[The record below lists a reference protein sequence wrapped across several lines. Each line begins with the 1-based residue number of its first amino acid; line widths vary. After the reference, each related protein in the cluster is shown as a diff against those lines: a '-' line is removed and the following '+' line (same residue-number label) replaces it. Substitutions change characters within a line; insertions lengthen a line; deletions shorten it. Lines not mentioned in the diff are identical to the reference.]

1 MEINK
6 NERILDIFF
15 IFFPTFNLKN
25 VLRRRKVADTKLIS
39 QKQIDKVPVKQ
50 KKTAKK
56 KNPINMP
63 NTTYK
68 TKDYLTQQKKK
79 NTKNKDGLR

>member
-1 MEINK
+1 M
-6 NERILDIFF
+6 
-15 IFFPTFNLKN
+15 
-25 VLRRRKVADTKLIS
+25 ADTKLIS

-50 KKTAKK
+50 KKKQQK

-79 NTKNKDGLR
+79 HQEQGWSQVLLKMCWKIYV